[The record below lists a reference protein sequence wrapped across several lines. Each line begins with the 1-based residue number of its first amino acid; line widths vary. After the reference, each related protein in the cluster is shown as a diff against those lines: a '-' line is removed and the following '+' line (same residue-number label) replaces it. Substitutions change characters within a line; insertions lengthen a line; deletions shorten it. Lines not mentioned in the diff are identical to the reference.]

1 VIGCIV
7 SFSSNFVPTSLSLI
21 FFLLILGV
29 CFLFHFGSSMI
40 SERWDGIDDLSPT
53 ANRQHREGIAMSAEM
68 LVNGV
73 HRGRRTGQTRHD
85 AGTNRSAK
93 HGTRIQTNAA
103 PRRPHGPLLY
113 RYICCLTR
121 RKKAGRCR
129 VIFRVA
135 THPVAR
141 LCSTL
146 VTNLPATP
154 PRHSTTLH
162 YHDDDDEQQQQRRR
176 RTTTTTTTT
185 TDEDNGPHDRG
196 ARRRSDDGA
205 AAARVHAQL
214 DRGGACVSRQKPQ
227 VARSRCSRDE
237 GKSGG

>member
-1 VIGCIV
+1 MIGCIV

-176 RTTTTTTTT
+176 RQMKITGRTIAA
-185 TDEDNGPHDRG
+185 P
-196 ARRRSDDGA
+196 A
-205 AAARVHAQL
+205 AAATMALLLLAYTRSSIAAARASPGRSLKSPGAGVHGTKAKVEGE
-214 DRGGACVSRQKPQ
+214 RG
-227 VARSRCSRDE
+227 E
-237 GKSGG
+237 GV